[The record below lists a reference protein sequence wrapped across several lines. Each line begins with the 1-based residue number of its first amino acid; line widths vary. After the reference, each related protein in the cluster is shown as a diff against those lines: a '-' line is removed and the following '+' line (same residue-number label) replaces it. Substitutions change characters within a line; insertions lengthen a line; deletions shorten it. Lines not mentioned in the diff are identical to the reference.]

1 MIKVIVG
8 IQWGDEG
15 KGRASHFESKD
26 AEIVI
31 RATGGNNAGHTVVAN
46 GKKFSMHLLP
56 SSIIRDNVLSI
67 IGPGVVID
75 PKVLISEI
83 EEMKKENIDIDENR
97 LLISD
102 RAHVILPHHIA
113 LDNLG
118 EQLKKNKIG
127 TTGRGI
133 GPCYSEKADRTN
145 IRMIDIKNPKDLKE
159 KLSISLKKANALF
172 ETFDLPQISLEDEYN
187 LCLEYGN
194 KLNNYIDDSQNT
206 IMDAYINNKTIII
219 EGAQALYLD
228 IDHGDYPF
236 VTSSNPNASGTCSG
250 AGIGPTLVDEV
261 VGIMK
266 AYSSRVGEGPFPTEL
281 EDGTG
286 DKIRELGHEYG
297 TTTGRP
303 RRCGWLDLVMIKNAK
318 YINGLTS
325 LCINHVDT
333 IGKLD
338 EIKVCV
344 GYDYKGKI
352 IDYVP
357 IDRENCTPVYKTFKG
372 NWNTEGVQTYENL
385 PNNAK
390 GYLEFIENY
399 TDIPVKYIGIG
410 ADELQTI
417 IKDSKTKTLK
427 NNNTRIRK

>member
-15 KGRASHFESKD
+15 KGRASHYESKN
-26 AEIVI
+26 ASLVI
-31 RATGGNNAGHTVVAN
+31 RSTGGNNAGHTVVAN
-46 GKKFSMHLLP
+46 GKKFAMHLLP
-56 SSIIRDNVLSI
+56 SSIIRDGVLSI

-83 EEMKKENIDIDENR
+83 EQMKETGINIDSKK

-102 RAHVILPHHIA
+102 RAHIILPHHIA
-113 LDNLG
+113 LDSLS
-118 EQLKKNKIG
+118 EMLKKNKIG

-133 GPCYSEKADRTN
+133 GPSYAEKCDRTN
-145 IRMIDIKNPKDLKE
+145 IRMIDLKNTENLYS
-159 KLSISLKKANALF
+159 KLEQSLKKSNALF
-172 ETFDLPQISLEDEYN
+172 EQFNLPLISVDEEYH
-187 LCLEYGN
+187 LCLEFG
-194 KLNNYIDDSQNT
+194 KALEELIGDSQAA
-206 IMDAYINNKTIII
+206 IIDAYTKNENIIL

-261 VGIMK
+261 IGVMK
-266 AYSSRVGEGPFPTEL
+266 AYCSRVGEGPFTTEL
-281 EDGTG
+281 FDETG

-297 TTTGRP
+297 TTTGRA

-325 LCINHVDT
+325 LCINHMDT
-333 IGKLD
+333 IGKLP

-344 GYDYKGKI
+344 GYKYHGKEI
-352 IDYVP
+352 TYVP
-357 IDRENCTPVYKTFKG
+357 IDRENCTPIYKTFKG
-372 NWNTEGVQTYENL
+372 NWNTETSTTYEEL
-385 PNNAK
+385 PQQAK
-390 GYLEFIENY
+390 EYIEFIENY
-399 TDIPVKYIGIG
+399 TGVNVKYIGVG
-410 ADELQTI
+410 ADEKRTI
-417 IKDSKTKTLK
+417 IK
-427 NNNTRIRK
+427 

>member
-1 MIKVIVG
+1 MVKVIVG

-15 KGRASHFESKD
+15 KGRASHYESKN
-26 AEIVI
+26 AKIVV
-31 RATGGNNAGHTVVAN
+31 RSTGGNNAGHTVVAN
-46 GKKFSMHLLP
+46 GKKFAMHLLP
-56 SSIIRDNVLSI
+56 SSIIRDGVLSI

-83 EEMKKENIDIDENR
+83 EQMKINGVSIDNTN

-102 RAHVILPHHIA
+102 RAHIILPHHIA
-113 LDNLG
+113 LDSLS
-118 EQLKKNKIG
+118 EKLKDNKVG

-133 GPCYSEKADRTN
+133 GPSYSEKCDRTN
-145 IRMIDIKNPKDLKE
+145 LRMIDLVNTKNLKDK
-159 KLSISLKKANALF
+159 ISQSLRKANALF
-172 ETFDLPQISLEDEYN
+172 EQFDYPIISENEEYN
-187 LCLEYGN
+187 LCLEYSK
-194 KLNNYIDDSQNT
+194 KLSNLIGDSEAAIINAYENNEN
-206 IMDAYINNKTIII
+206 IIL

-261 VGIMK
+261 IGVMK
-266 AYSSRVGEGPFPTEL
+266 AYCSRVGEGPFTTEL
-281 EDGTG
+281 FNETG

-333 IGKLD
+333 IGKLP

-344 GYDYKGKI
+344 GYNYNGKEI
-352 IDYVP
+352 NYVP
-357 IDRENCTPVYKTFKG
+357 IDRENCTPIYKIFEG
-372 NWNTEGVQTYENL
+372 NWNTDNATTYEEL
-385 PNNAK
+385 PQKAK
-390 GYLEFIENY
+390 DYIDFIENY
-399 TDIPVKYIGIG
+399 TGIKVKYIGVG
-410 ADELQTI
+410 ADEKRTI
-417 IKDSKTKTLK
+417 IK
-427 NNNTRIRK
+427 

>member
-15 KGRASHFESKD
+15 KGRASHYESKN
-26 AEIVI
+26 ASLVV
-31 RATGGNNAGHTVVAN
+31 RSTGGNNAGHTVVAN
-46 GKKFSMHLLP
+46 GKKFAMHLLP
-56 SSIIRDNVLSI
+56 SSIIRDGVLSI

-83 EEMKKENIDIDENR
+83 EQMKETGINIDSKK

-102 RAHVILPHHIA
+102 RAHIILPHHIA
-113 LDNLG
+113 LDSLS
-118 EQLKKNKIG
+118 EMLKKNKIG

-133 GPCYSEKADRTN
+133 GPSYAEKCDRTN
-145 IRMIDIKNPKDLKE
+145 IRMIDLKNTENLHS
-159 KLSISLKKANALF
+159 KLEQSLKKANALF
-172 ETFDLPQISLEDEYN
+172 EQFNLPLISVDEEYH
-187 LCLEYGN
+187 LCLEFG
-194 KLNNYIDDSQNT
+194 KALEELIGDSQAA
-206 IMDAYINNKTIII
+206 IIDAYTKNENIIL

-261 VGIMK
+261 IGVMK
-266 AYSSRVGEGPFPTEL
+266 AYCSRVGEGPFTTEL
-281 EDGTG
+281 FDETG

-325 LCINHVDT
+325 LCINHMDT
-333 IGKLD
+333 IGKLP
-338 EIKVCV
+338 EIKVCI
-344 GYDYKGKI
+344 GYEYHGKEI
-352 IDYVP
+352 TYVP
-357 IDRENCTPVYKTFKG
+357 IDRENCTPIYKTFEG
-372 NWNTEGVQTYENL
+372 NWNTETSTTYEEL
-385 PNNAK
+385 PKQAK
-390 GYLEFIENY
+390 EYIEFIENY
-399 TDIPVKYIGIG
+399 TGVNVKYIGVG
-410 ADELQTI
+410 ADEKRTI
-417 IKDSKTKTLK
+417 IK
-427 NNNTRIRK
+427 

>member
-1 MIKVIVG
+1 MVKVIVG

-15 KGRASHFESKD
+15 KGRASHYESKN
-26 AEIVI
+26 AKIVV
-31 RATGGNNAGHTVVAN
+31 RSTGGNNAGHTVVAN
-46 GKKFSMHLLP
+46 GKKFAMHLLP
-56 SSIIRDNVLSI
+56 SSIIRDGVLSI

-83 EEMKKENIDIDENR
+83 EQMKINGVSIDNTN

-102 RAHVILPHHIA
+102 RAHIILPHHIA
-113 LDNLG
+113 LDSLS
-118 EQLKKNKIG
+118 EKLKDNKVG

-133 GPCYSEKADRTN
+133 GPSYSEKCDRTN
-145 IRMIDIKNPKDLKE
+145 LRMIDLVNTKNLKDK
-159 KLSISLKKANALF
+159 ISQSLRKANALF
-172 ETFDLPQISLEDEYN
+172 EQFDYPIISENEEYN
-187 LCLEYGN
+187 LCLEYSK
-194 KLNNYIDDSQNT
+194 KLSNLIGDSEAAIINAYENNEN
-206 IMDAYINNKTIII
+206 IIL

-261 VGIMK
+261 IGVMK
-266 AYSSRVGEGPFPTEL
+266 AYCSRVGEGPFTTEL
-281 EDGTG
+281 FNKTG

-333 IGKLD
+333 IGKLP

-344 GYDYKGKI
+344 GYNYNGKEI
-352 IDYVP
+352 NYVP
-357 IDRENCTPVYKTFKG
+357 IDRENCTPIYKIFEG
-372 NWNTEGVQTYENL
+372 NWNTDNATTYEEL
-385 PNNAK
+385 PQKAK
-390 GYLEFIENY
+390 DYIDFIENY
-399 TDIPVKYIGIG
+399 TGIKVKYIGVG
-410 ADELQTI
+410 ADEKRTI
-417 IKDSKTKTLK
+417 IK
-427 NNNTRIRK
+427 

>member
-15 KGRASHFESKD
+15 KGRASHYESKN
-26 AEIVI
+26 ASVVV
-31 RATGGNNAGHTVVAN
+31 RSTGGNNAGHTVVAN
-46 GKKFSMHLLP
+46 GKKFAMHLLP
-56 SSIIRDNVLSI
+56 SSIIRDGVLSI

-83 EEMKKENIDIDENR
+83 EQMQEAGINIDSKK

-102 RAHVILPHHIA
+102 RAHIILPHHIA
-113 LDNLG
+113 LDSLS
-118 EQLKKNKIG
+118 EMLKKNKIG

-133 GPCYSEKADRTN
+133 GPSYSEKCDRTN
-145 IRMIDIKNPKDLKE
+145 IRMIDLKNTSSLRS
-159 KLSISLKKANALF
+159 KLDQSLTKANALF
-172 ETFDLPQISLEDEYN
+172 KQFNYPIISVDEEYN
-187 LCLEYGN
+187 LCIEYG
-194 KLNNYIDDSQNT
+194 KLLEEFIEDSQAA
-206 IMDAYINNKTIII
+206 IIDAYTKNQNIIL

-261 VGIMK
+261 IGVMK
-266 AYSSRVGEGPFPTEL
+266 AYCSRVGEGPFTTEL
-281 EDGTG
+281 FDETG

-303 RRCGWLDLVMIKNAK
+303 RRCGWLDLVMIKNAR

-325 LCINHVDT
+325 LCVNHMDT
-333 IGKLD
+333 IGKLP

-344 GYDYKGKI
+344 GYEYHGKEI
-352 IDYVP
+352 SYVP
-357 IDRENCTPVYKTFKG
+357 IDRENCTPIYKTFEG
-372 NWNTEGVQTYENL
+372 NWNTDSATTYEEL
-385 PNNAK
+385 PQNAK
-390 GYLEFIENY
+390 DYIEFIEDY
-399 TDIPVKYIGIG
+399 TGVNVKYIGVG
-410 ADELQTI
+410 ADEKRTI
-417 IKDSKTKTLK
+417 IK
-427 NNNTRIRK
+427 

>member
-15 KGRASHFESKD
+15 KGRASHYESKN
-26 AEIVI
+26 ASLVV
-31 RATGGNNAGHTVVAN
+31 RSTGGNNAGHTVVAN
-46 GKKFSMHLLP
+46 GKKFAMHLLP
-56 SSIIRDNVLSI
+56 SSIIRDGVLSI

-83 EEMKKENIDIDENR
+83 EQMKETGINIDSKK

-102 RAHVILPHHIA
+102 RAHIILPHHIA
-113 LDNLG
+113 LDSLS
-118 EQLKKNKIG
+118 EMLKKNKIG

-133 GPCYSEKADRTN
+133 GPSYAEKCDRTN
-145 IRMIDIKNPKDLKE
+145 IRMIDLKNTENLYS
-159 KLSISLKKANALF
+159 KLEQSLKKANALF
-172 ETFDLPQISLEDEYN
+172 EQFNLPLISVDEEYH
-187 LCLEYGN
+187 LCLEYG
-194 KLNNYIDDSQNT
+194 KALEELIGDSQAA
-206 IMDAYINNKTIII
+206 IIDAYTKNENIIL

-261 VGIMK
+261 IGVMK
-266 AYSSRVGEGPFPTEL
+266 AYCSRVGEGPFTTEL
-281 EDGTG
+281 FNETG

-325 LCINHVDT
+325 LCINHMDT
-333 IGKLD
+333 IGKLP
-338 EIKVCV
+338 EIKVCI
-344 GYDYKGKI
+344 GYEYHGKEI
-352 IDYVP
+352 TYVP
-357 IDRENCTPVYKTFKG
+357 IDRENCTPIYKTFEG
-372 NWNTEGVQTYENL
+372 NWNTETSTTYEEL
-385 PNNAK
+385 PKQAK
-390 GYLEFIENY
+390 EYIEFIENY
-399 TDIPVKYIGIG
+399 TGVNVKYIGVG
-410 ADELQTI
+410 ADEKRTI
-417 IKDSKTKTLK
+417 IK
-427 NNNTRIRK
+427 

>member
-15 KGRASHFESKD
+15 KGRASHYESKN
-26 AEIVI
+26 ASLVV
-31 RATGGNNAGHTVVAN
+31 RSTGGNNAGHTVVAN
-46 GKKFSMHLLP
+46 GKKFAMHLLP
-56 SSIIRDNVLSI
+56 SSIIRDGVLSI

-83 EEMKKENIDIDENR
+83 EQMKETGINIDSKK

-102 RAHVILPHHIA
+102 RAHIILPHHIA
-113 LDNLG
+113 LDSLS
-118 EQLKKNKIG
+118 EMLKKNKIG

-133 GPCYSEKADRTN
+133 GPSYAEKCDRTN
-145 IRMIDIKNPKDLKE
+145 VRMIDLKNTENLHS
-159 KLSISLKKANALF
+159 KLEQSLKKANALF
-172 ETFDLPQISLEDEYN
+172 EQFNLPLISVDEEYN
-187 LCLEYGN
+187 LCLEYG
-194 KLNNYIDDSQNT
+194 KALEELIGDSQAA
-206 IMDAYINNKTIII
+206 IIDAYNKNENIIL

-261 VGIMK
+261 IGVMK
-266 AYSSRVGEGPFPTEL
+266 SYCSRVGEGPFTTEL
-281 EDGTG
+281 FDETG

-325 LCINHVDT
+325 LCINHMDT
-333 IGKLD
+333 IGKLP
-338 EIKVCV
+338 EIKICV
-344 GYDYKGKI
+344 GYEYHGKEI
-352 IDYVP
+352 SYVP
-357 IDRENCTPVYKTFKG
+357 IDRENCTPIYKTFEG
-372 NWNTEGVQTYENL
+372 NWNTETSTTYEEL
-385 PNNAK
+385 PKQAK
-390 GYLEFIENY
+390 EYIEFIENY
-399 TDIPVKYIGIG
+399 AGVPVKYIGVG
-410 ADELQTI
+410 ADEKRTI
-417 IKDSKTKTLK
+417 I
-427 NNNTRIRK
+427 R